1 MISSGFTMDMPV
13 RPPTTSM
20 RIVLSGL
27 FRSTRRCMFVAAAWI
42 MSVVFVVVNL
52 FSTVILKVSFSVIF
66 GASSVTACLIS
77 FMSVRTT
84 FSMGMTLRV

>member
-1 MISSGFTMDMPV
+1 MISSGFTMDIPV

-20 RIVLSGL
+20 RMVLSGF
-27 FRSTRRCMFVAAAWI
+27 FRFTWRCMFVAAAWI
-42 MSVVFVVVNL
+42 MSVVLVVVNL

-66 GASSVTACLIS
+66 GASSVTACFIS
-77 FMSVRTT
+77 FRSVWTT